1 MGRALGIL
9 IWLLALGS
17 VALIA
22 SKHWWFP
29 PTISE
34 HGPLLDRQFTLT
46 IIVVG
51 VAFAAAQLAL
61 GWMVWRY
68 RDSADE
74 ARALYTHG
82 SARLEV
88 VWTLVT
94 AVVFVGLAVMGQSV
108 WASLYLTPAPRGAY

>member
-22 SKHWWFP
+22 SGRWWLP

-34 HGPLLDRQFTLT
+34 HGPRLDSQFMIT
-46 IIVVG
+46 IIIVG
-51 VAFAAAQLAL
+51 VAFTAAQLGL

-68 RDSADE
+68 RDTASKE
-74 ARALYTHG
+74 RALYTHG

-88 VWTLVT
+88 VWTVVT
-94 AVVFVGLAVMGQSV
+94 AVVFVTMAVMGQRV
-108 WASLYLTPAPRGAY
+108 WASLHLTGAPPG